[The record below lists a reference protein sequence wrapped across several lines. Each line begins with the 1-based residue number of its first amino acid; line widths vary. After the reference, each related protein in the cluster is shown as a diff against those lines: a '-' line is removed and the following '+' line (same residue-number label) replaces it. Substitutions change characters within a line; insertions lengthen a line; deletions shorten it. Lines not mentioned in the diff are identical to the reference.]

1 MTTFGDSTRCVH
13 SGLPAPVPGE
23 PLVPGP
29 VFAAPYH
36 LAVEGF
42 EPGTDGYGRPD
53 NATRRILET
62 AIGDLED
69 GSCLAF
75 SSGQAAITALLMTVL
90 RPGDKVVI
98 PSDGYY
104 NTRALAASTFADLS
118 VTVVEVPTAGPYPS
132 FDGVRLVLI
141 ESPANPGLDEA
152 PIAALAESALA
163 AGALLAV
170 DNTAA
175 TPLLQK
181 PLILGADV
189 VVASGTKALTGH
201 SDLLIGYVATRDPE
215 LLAGM
220 QRWRNLGGAIP
231 SAFDCWLARRSLST
245 LALRL
250 RQQGATGT
258 ALSTLLRSHPLVSD
272 VRWAATAPGLVS
284 FSLPSAA
291 HVAAFLRASTLVAA
305 ATSFGG
311 THTSADRR
319 HQWGDTVPAGFVR
332 LSCGIEDTSDILTDI
347 SSALDAAAQV

>member
-1 MTTFGDSTRCVH
+1 V
-13 SGLPAPVPGE
+13 PVAPS
-23 PLVPGP
+23 P

-36 LAVEGF
+36 LSPDGF

-53 NATRRILET
+53 NPTRRVLEA

-69 GSCLAF
+69 GSCLVF

-98 PSDGYY
+98 PADGYY

-118 VTVVEVPTAGPYPS
+118 VEVIEVPTAGPYPS
-132 FDGVRLVLI
+132 FDGVKLVLV
-141 ESPANPGLDEA
+141 ETPANPWLDEA
-152 PIAALAESALA
+152 NIPALAEAALQ

-189 VVASGTKALTGH
+189 VVASGTKALSGH
-201 SDLLIGYVATRDPE
+201 EDLLIGYVATRDP
-215 LLAGM
+215 LLLEGM

-231 SAFDCWLARRSLST
+231 SPFDCWLARRSLST

-250 RQQGATGT
+250 RQQALNGA
-258 ALSTLLRSHPLVSD
+258 AVVSLLRSHPLVSG

-284 FSLPSAA
+284 FELPSAS
-291 HVAAFLRASTLVAA
+291 HVAGFLRASTLVAA

-311 THTSADRR
+311 VHTSADRR

-332 LSCGIEDTSDILTDI
+332 FSCGIEDTADLVADI
-347 SSALDAAAQV
+347 SAALSTLA